1 MEIKRKFLIDQL
13 EANGKEFVNYFSQ
26 FSETEASVP
35 PAPEQW
41 SVRQIA
47 IHMRDT
53 EEQVFLLRSE
63 HALTGEHPTV
73 AMFVQEEW
81 SKEHPA
87 DAEAFEKIVAD
98 FRAARRKLIRLL
110 RNTSN
115 RKWNDYALH
124 PKLGKL
130 TVGVMAIFNYSH
142 SLEHLAQLI
151 DIHEKAVLKQINA

>member
-1 MEIKRKFLIDQL
+1 MRNHSIFDSTCC
-13 EANGKEFVNYFSQ
+13 EA
-26 FSETEASVP
+26 
-35 PAPEQW
+35 
-41 SVRQIA
+41 
-47 IHMRDT
+47 
-53 EEQVFLLRSE
+53 
-63 HALTGEHPTV
+63 GESTC
-73 AMFVQEEW
+73 
-81 SKEHPA
+81 
-87 DAEAFEKIVAD
+87 
-98 FRAARRKLIRLL
+98 AARRKLIRLL